1 MAEISSKLPKLVG
14 IRKGIHV
21 GTHYQRDTPLGF
33 ALIMYA
39 KGLYKL
45 LPERQLHTSKTATPY

>member
-21 GTHYQRDTPLGF
+21 CTHYQRDTPLGF
-33 ALIMYA
+33 ALIM
-39 KGLYKL
+39 
-45 LPERQLHTSKTATPY
+45 